1 MAVFGQLCGY
11 RRCFASA
18 KLFGINRSGV
28 HDMTT
33 LLLKQGELLSLQGRL
48 PHSLSVQQ
56 GRVWISYCGQDVIL
70 ARGASWTPG
79 KAGGE
84 TLLLEA
90 VGGPAQ
96 LSLQLQGEHN
106 LLQLAS
112 CG

>member
-1 MAVFGQLCGY
+1 
-11 RRCFASA
+11 
-18 KLFGINRSGV
+18 
-28 HDMTT
+28 MTT

-79 KAGGE
+79 KASGE

-90 VGGPAQ
+90 VSGPAQ
-96 LSLQLQGEHN
+96 LSLQLQGEHS